1 MAEKDSRLAPCRRP
15 GLPLVSRPGNFDLEM
30 FWKKIAGEGRAG
42 GKGTEPRGFARRMVE
57 VPHFGRYLVGV
68 LVMVTGVVR

>member
-1 MAEKDSRLAPCRRP
+1 
-15 GLPLVSRPGNFDLEM
+15 M

-42 GKGTEPRGFARRMVE
+42 GARDRGKRGFARRMVE

>member
-1 MAEKDSRLAPCRRP
+1 
-15 GLPLVSRPGNFDLEM
+15 M
-30 FWKKIAGEGRAG
+30 FWKKIAGEGRQGRGQAS
-42 GKGTEPRGFARRMVE
+42 EARGFARRMVE

>member
-1 MAEKDSRLAPCRRP
+1 
-15 GLPLVSRPGNFDLEM
+15 M

-42 GKGTEPRGFARRMVE
+42 GQASEARGFARRMVE